1 MALGFGPWRRV
12 GSTSFW
18 PGVPR
23 PKLEEKGWALLL
35 FDRPHVSKLG
45 SYEWSDL
52 ILVETEVLW
61 PVERGLLIITLG
73 PFPRKPAIM
82 LPCLKAGLPSS
93 ARTSPA
99 YLTAVA
105 WDGTGCPAPSPPVSS
120 PLLLSLLSLC
130 LFRASLWSPT
140 WTGLGL
146 ILTAPFIS
154 CAQLIHLC
162 QVSSSLWDNNHW
174 QIGHY
179 IYKVWDT

>member
-1 MALGFGPWRRV
+1 M
-12 GSTSFW
+12 
-18 PGVPR
+18 
-23 PKLEEKGWALLL
+23 LEEKGWALLL
-35 FDRPHVSKLG
+35 FDPPHVSKLG

-52 ILVETEVLW
+52 IIVETEVLW
-61 PVERGLLIITLG
+61 PVERGLLTITLG
-73 PFPRKPAIM
+73 LFPSKPAIM
-82 LPCLKAGLPSS
+82 LLYLKAGLPNS
-93 ARTSPA
+93 AWTLPAYLTAVPA

-120 PLLLSLLSLC
+120 PSSLSLLSLC

-162 QVSSSLWDNNHW
+162 LVSSSLRDNNHW
-174 QIGHY
+174 QTGH
-179 IYKVWDT
+179 

>member
-35 FDRPHVSKLG
+35 FDWPHVSKLG

-52 ILVETEVLW
+52 IIVETEVLW

-99 YLTAVA
+99 
-105 WDGTGCPAPSPPVSS
+105 
-120 PLLLSLLSLC
+120 
-130 LFRASLWSPT
+130 
-140 WTGLGL
+140 
-146 ILTAPFIS
+146 
-154 CAQLIHLC
+154 
-162 QVSSSLWDNNHW
+162 
-174 QIGHY
+174 
-179 IYKVWDT
+179 